1 MPNFFTENSDIQFY
15 FSNLDIKEIV
25 GIAEDNYK
33 DAEKFNYAPT
43 DYEDAVENYKKVLEI
58 VGDIAGNFIAE
69 RAVEVDNEGAVLN
82 DGKVSYAKGTK
93 ENLRQLAQADLMGM
107 IFPRK
112 YGGLNFPFTMY
123 MMAVELVS
131 RADASL
137 MNIFGLQDIADTIK
151 KFGNEEQRMEFLP
164 GFCTGEYTGAMA
176 LTEPD
181 ARSELKAV
189 KIQA

>member
-15 FSNLDIKEIV
+15 FNNIDINEV
-25 GIAEDNYK
+25 VEIAEDNYK
-33 DAEKFNYAPT
+33 DAQKFNYAPT
-43 DYEDAVENYKKVLEI
+43 DYEDAKENYKKVLEI

-69 RAVEVDNEGAVLN
+69 RAARVDDEGALYN
-82 DGKVSYAKGTK
+82 EGKVSYARGTE
-93 ENLRQLAQADLMGM
+93 ENLKQLAQADLTGM

-164 GFCTGEYTGAMA
+164 GFCTG
-176 LTEPD
+176 D
-181 ARSELKAV
+181 
-189 KIQA
+189 